1 MKKVLVTGATGG
13 MGAAICKLLIKKGYK
28 VYGIDYRES
37 QKIDG
42 LEFYA
47 CDVTDSD
54 AIEDV
59 CEKIEKQT
67 DKLDAIVH
75 TAGIYD
81 LDSLVEMDEK
91 RFKRIFDIN
100 LFGVYRINKEFMH
113 LLSKGSRIIITSSEL
128 APLDPLPF
136 TGIYGITKAA
146 LEKYAF
152 SLRMETNLLGI
163 PVSIIRPGAVKTGL
177 LNVSTD
183 ALDKFVN
190 NTELYKGI
198 ATRFKKIVDSVEAK
212 NVPAD
217 VIGETVLK
225 ALTDRIPQY
234 VYNVNRNPL
243 LRTLD
248 ALPQRAQV
256 FAIGMILKK

>member
-28 VYGIDYRES
+28 VYGIDYREC

-47 CDVTDSD
+47 CDVTDTD

-59 CEKIEKQT
+59 FEKIKDDT
-67 DKLDAIVH
+67 KSLDAIVH
-75 TAGIYD
+75 TAGVYD

-100 LFGVYRINKEFMH
+100 VFGVYRINKAFMP

-136 TGIYGITKAA
+136 TGIYGITKTT

-152 SLRMETNLLGI
+152 SLRMETNLLEI
-163 PVSIIRPGAVKTGL
+163 PVSIIRPGAVNTGL

-183 ALDKFVN
+183 ALDKFVE
-190 NTELYKGI
+190 NTKLYKCN
-198 ATRFKKIVDSVEAK
+198 ATRFKGIVDSVESK
-212 NVPAD
+212 HVPAE
-217 VIGETVLK
+217 VIGEIVLK
-225 ALTDRIPQY
+225 ALTDKTPKYI
-234 VYNVNRNPL
+234 YNVNRNPL
-243 LRTLD
+243 LRLLN
-248 ALPQRAQV
+248 ALPQKMQV
-256 FAIGMILKK
+256 FAIGLILKS

>member
-13 MGAAICKLLIKKGYK
+13 MGAAICKLLVQKGYK
-28 VYGIDYRES
+28 VYGIDYREC

-42 LEFYA
+42 IEFYP
-47 CDVTDSD
+47 CDVTDTE

-59 CEKIEKQT
+59 FEKVKDDA

-100 LFGVYRINKEFMH
+100 LFGVYRINKAFMP
-113 LLSKGSRIIITSSEL
+113 LLSRGSRIIITSSEL

-183 ALDKFVN
+183 ALDKFVE
-190 NTELYKGI
+190 NTKLYKCN
-198 ATRFKKIVDSVEAK
+198 ASRFKGIVDSVESK
-212 NVPAD
+212 HVPAE
-217 VIGETVLK
+217 VIGETVYK
-225 ALTDRIPQY
+225 ALTDKVPLY

-243 LRTLD
+243 LKLLN
-248 ALPQRAQV
+248 AMPQRAQV
-256 FAIGMILKK
+256 MAIGLILKK